1 MNAHKN
7 FKEDLISP
15 WTWKQIHVPELTHCQ
30 GLVYAQTDHWRD
42 CHVHLLLSPWICIQE
57 HLASY
62 EGSEDDD
69 ISTMLSSSTSATE
82 SIATPTAP
90 LLEDEED
97 RRAIME
103 LLVELLHD
111 NK

>member
-1 MNAHKN
+1 MNLKTN
-7 FKEDLISP
+7 TRPRVNTLPRS
-15 WTWKQIHVPELTHCQ
+15 
-30 GLVYAQTDHWRD
+30 G
-42 CHVHLLLSPWICIQE
+42 ICTNRPLE
-57 HLASY
+57 RLPRPFTTKPLNMYLRTTRALASY
-62 EGSEDDD
+62 EGSDDD
-69 ISTMLSSSTSATE
+69 ISTMLSSSTSGTE

-97 RRAIME
+97 RRAIMD

>member
-1 MNAHKN
+1 MNLKTNTRPRVINTLPRSGACTNRPLERLPCPFTTKPLN
-7 FKEDLISP
+7 MYLR
-15 WTWKQIHVPELTHCQ
+15 TTR
-30 GLVYAQTDHWRD
+30 A
-42 CHVHLLLSPWICIQE
+42 
-57 HLASY
+57 LASY

-90 LLEDEED
+90 LLEHEED

-103 LLVELLHD
+103 LIVELLHD

>member
-62 EGSEDDD
+62 EGSDDD
-69 ISTMLSSSTSATE
+69 ISTMLSSSTSGTE

-97 RRAIME
+97 RRAIMD